1 MLKGK
6 NQVKVIAKQN
16 NKGQALVEFVLILP
30 IILMILFIIIDFAH
44 VHYERNHLESV
55 LNDVIYM
62 IKDDKSTNEIKS
74 TLDEDVNYVVTNNTD
89 FANVVMTKEVLLV
102 TPFSNLFFDIT
113 SNSIFINYFCSVCC
127 FNTDFCNL
135 LCLYI

>member
-62 IKDDKSTNEIKS
+62 IKDVKASNEIKS

-102 TPFSNLFFDIT
+102 TPFSNLFFDNPYLIKVERT
-113 SNSIFINYFCSVCC
+113 IL
-127 FNTDFCNL
+127 DE
-135 LCLYI
+135 

>member
-55 LNDVIYM
+55 LNDVSYM

-102 TPFSNLFFDIT
+102 TPFSNLFFDNPYLIKVERT
-113 SNSIFINYFCSVCC
+113 IL
-127 FNTDFCNL
+127 DE
-135 LCLYI
+135 

>member
-74 TLDEDVNYVVTNNTD
+74 TLDTNVDYVVTDNND
-89 FANVVMTKEVLLV
+89 FATVAMAKEIFLV
-102 TPFSNLFFDIT
+102 TPFSNLFFDNPYLIKVERT
-113 SNSIFINYFCSVCC
+113 ILNE
-127 FNTDFCNL
+127 
-135 LCLYI
+135 

>member
-62 IKDDKSTNEIKS
+62 IKDDKSTDEIKS
-74 TLDEDVNYVVTNNTD
+74 TLDTNVDYVVTDNND
-89 FANVVMTKEVLLV
+89 FATVAMAKEIFLV
-102 TPFSNLFFDIT
+102 TPFSNLFFDNPYLIKVERT
-113 SNSIFINYFCSVCC
+113 ILNE
-127 FNTDFCNL
+127 
-135 LCLYI
+135 

>member
-30 IILMILFIIIDFAH
+30 IIIMILFIIIDFAH

-102 TPFSNLFFDIT
+102 TPFSNLFFDNPYLIKVERT
-113 SNSIFINYFCSVCC
+113 IL
-127 FNTDFCNL
+127 DE
-135 LCLYI
+135 

>member
-62 IKDDKSTNEIKS
+62 IKDDKSTDDIKS
-74 TLDEDVNYVVTNNTD
+74 TLDTNVDYVVTDNND
-89 FANVVMTKEVLLV
+89 FATVAMAKEIFLV
-102 TPFSNLFFDIT
+102 TPFSNLFFDNPYLIKVERT
-113 SNSIFINYFCSVCC
+113 ILNE
-127 FNTDFCNL
+127 
-135 LCLYI
+135 

>member
-102 TPFSNLFFDIT
+102 TPFSNLF
-113 SNSIFINYFCSVCC
+113 
-127 FNTDFCNL
+127 L
-135 LCLYI
+135 

>member
-6 NQVKVIAKQN
+6 NQVKVIAKQT

-102 TPFSNLFFDIT
+102 TPFSNLFFDNPYLIKVERT
-113 SNSIFINYFCSVCC
+113 IL
-127 FNTDFCNL
+127 DE
-135 LCLYI
+135 

>member
-102 TPFSNLFFDIT
+102 TPFSNLFFDNPYLIKVERT
-113 SNSIFINYFCSVCC
+113 I
-127 FNTDFCNL
+127 
-135 LCLYI
+135 LYE

>member
-62 IKDDKSTNEIKS
+62 IKDDKSTDEIKS
-74 TLDEDVNYVVTNNTD
+74 TLDTNVDYVVTDNND
-89 FANVVMTKEVLLV
+89 FATVAMAKEIFLV
-102 TPFSNLFFDIT
+102 TPFSNLFFDNPYLIKVERT
-113 SNSIFINYFCSVCC
+113 IL
-127 FNTDFCNL
+127 DE
-135 LCLYI
+135 

>member
-102 TPFSNLFFDIT
+102 TPFSNLFFDNPYLIKVERT
-113 SNSIFINYFCSVCC
+113 IL
-127 FNTDFCNL
+127 DE
-135 LCLYI
+135 

>member
-74 TLDEDVNYVVTNNTD
+74 TLDENVNYVVTNNTD

-102 TPFSNLFFDIT
+102 TPFSNLFFDNPYLIKVERT
-113 SNSIFINYFCSVCC
+113 ILNE
-127 FNTDFCNL
+127 
-135 LCLYI
+135 